1 MSRQIL
7 FNNATAVPAA
17 AGGVNDPFE
26 IAEARVAAF
35 NPEDYGSG
43 TLDLT
48 APYDGKYVEFAQGA
62 AEGDTPVRTSLINV
76 DDVVEVFSRP
86 YVAPIAQVTTVVPET
101 GTGEATVRVVEVSA
115 GFKPHKRVTI
125 TVKLDGKTKAQIT
138 DDFVAQFNANSP
150 KFITASNGASDNL
163 VLTGNIGVSFETSTD
178 MEAAAWTI
186 TSTAAPNFGS
196 GTAEHAK
203 ILEEQA
209 WGQHANY
216 TNRINLP
223 IPPVSYAANST
234 YDLFIIR
241 VKTNTTRNVGG
252 LAQKHQD
259 IYIAVQATATGIDL
273 EEFFFGE
280 EAED

>member
-26 IAEARVAAF
+26 VAEARVVAF
-35 NPEDYGSG
+35 DPSDYGSG

-48 APYDGKYVEFAQGA
+48 EPFEGDYVEFVQGA
-62 AEGDTPVRTSLINV
+62 VPGETPVRTSLIKME
-76 DDVVEVFSRP
+76 DVVEVIERP
-86 YVAPIAQVTTVVPET
+86 YVAPVAQVTTVVPAT

-115 GFKPHKRVTI
+115 GFKPHKKVTI

-178 MEAAAWTI
+178 MEAAAWAI

-196 GTAEHAK
+196 GTYEHVK
-203 ILEEQA
+203 QLEEQA

-216 TNRINLP
+216 TQRNYLP
-223 IPPVSYAANST
+223 IPPVSYAANSN
-234 YDLFIIR
+234 YDLFTIR
-241 VKTNTTRNVGG
+241 VKTNTTRNIGG
-252 LAQKHQD
+252 LAQKYQD
-259 IYIAVQATATGIDL
+259 IYIAVQATGTGIDL
-273 EEFFFGE
+273 PVFFGL
-280 EAED
+280 